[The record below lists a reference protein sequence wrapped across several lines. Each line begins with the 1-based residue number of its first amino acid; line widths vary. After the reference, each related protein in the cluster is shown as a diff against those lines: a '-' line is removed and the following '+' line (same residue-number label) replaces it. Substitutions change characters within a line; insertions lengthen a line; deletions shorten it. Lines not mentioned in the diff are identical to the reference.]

1 MIARL
6 LRRAVD
12 VKDGEVGPMLW
23 ACLYCFFVLASFY
36 VLRPLREEM
45 GIAGGIKNLPRMYL
59 GTLAATIVTV
69 PLFSALVGRFSRRRF
84 IPIAY
89 RFFALNLAG
98 FFLLFEA
105 LPEDSRVFAARVFY
119 VWLSVFN
126 LFVVSVFWGYMA
138 DIFSSG
144 QGKRLFGL
152 IAAGGTLGGIAGAG
166 FTSLVVERI
175 GTHAMFL
182 VAALVV
188 EAAVQAFRRLDRLPT
203 ALGDVGNLSLDG
215 FAEKVAAVSVAAN
228 KEERLDRTGW
238 WGGFT
243 LVLRSPYLLFY
254 CLFMLLFTN
263 SSTFAYFEQ
272 ARFVKAASADPASR
286 TAIFANID
294 LYVNM
299 LALCVQLFLTG
310 RIVRWLGLFGALC
323 ILPLLSLGGF
333 WALLAVPTL
342 GTLMAFQ
349 VLRRGSDYAV
359 SKPTREVL
367 FTVLPREEKYKAK
380 SFIDTFVYRGGD
392 AINASLYEVLTAAG
406 DPARRVAWFSVPVT
420 ALWIGVSLF
429 LTRRQQK
436 LAAAAP
442 AGGAG
447 APLASPAPAS

>member
-1 MIARL
+1 MIDRL

-12 VKDGEVGPMLW
+12 IEDGEVRPMLW

-59 GTLAATIVTV
+59 GTLAATIITV

-89 RFFALNLAG
+89 RFFALNLVG
-98 FFLLFEA
+98 FFLLFQW
-105 LPEDSRVFAARVFY
+105 LPEDSRVWAARVFY

-138 DIFSSG
+138 DIFTSG

-152 IAAGGTLGGIAGAG
+152 VAAGGTLGGIAGAG
-166 FTSLVVERI
+166 FTSLVVQRV

-182 VAALVV
+182 IAALVV
-188 EAAVQAFRRLDRLPT
+188 EAAVQAFGMLDRLPVL
-203 ALGDVGNLSLDG
+203 LGEARNLSLDG
-215 FAEKVAAVSVAAN
+215 FVEKVAAVAAK

-238 WGGFT
+238 LGGFT
-243 LVLRSPYLLFY
+243 LVARSPYLLFY

-299 LALCVQLFLTG
+299 LALAVQMFLTG
-310 RIVRWLGLFGALC
+310 RVVRWLGLGGALC
-323 ILPLLSLGGF
+323 ILPFLSLGGF
-333 WALLAVPTL
+333 WALLAWPTL
-342 GTLMAFQ
+342 TTLIAFQ

-392 AINASLYEVLTAAG
+392 AVNANLYDVLTAAG

-420 ALWIGVSLF
+420 ALWIGVSL
-429 LTRRQQK
+429 LLSRRQQR
-436 LAAAAP
+436 LAAAP
-442 AGGAG
+442 ATGTA
-447 APLASPAPAS
+447 APAASPATAS

>member
-1 MIARL
+1 VIVRL

-12 VKDGEVGPMLW
+12 VKDGEVAPVLW
-23 ACLYCFFVLASFY
+23 ACVYGFFVLACNY

-45 GIAGGIKNLPRMYL
+45 GVAGGVRNIPNLYW
-59 GTLAATIVTV
+59 GTLAVTILLV
-69 PLFSALVGRFSRRRF
+69 PLFSALVSRYSRRRF

-98 FFLLFEA
+98 FYLLFEW
-105 LPEDSRVFAARVFY
+105 LPEDSRVIAARVFF
-119 VWLSVFN
+119 VWVSAFN
-126 LFVVSVFWGYMA
+126 LFVISVFWGYMA
-138 DIFSSG
+138 DIFTSG

-166 FTSLVVERI
+166 FTSLIVGKV

-182 VAALVV
+182 IVAIVLEV
-188 EAAVQAFRRLDRLPT
+188 AVQAFRRLDRLPVT

-215 FAEKVAAVSVAAN
+215 FVKKVASVTA
-228 KEERLDRTGW
+228 KREERLDRTGW
-238 WGGFT
+238 LGGFT
-243 LVLRSPYLLFY
+243 LVFRSPYLLLY

-263 SSTFAYFEQ
+263 SSTFAYNEQ
-272 ARFVKAASADPASR
+272 ARFVKAASEDPAVR
-286 TAIFANID
+286 TALFANID

-299 LALCVQLFLTG
+299 LALGVQIFLTG

-323 ILPLLSLGGF
+323 ILPFLSLGGF
-333 WALLAVPTL
+333 WALLAWPTL

-349 VLRRGSDYAV
+349 VLRRGSDYAL

-392 AINASLYEVLTAAG
+392 ALNGAVYLFVTASGDAAT
-406 DPARRVAWFSVPVT
+406 RVAWFSVPVT
-420 ALWIGVSLF
+420 ALWIGVSLA
-429 LTRRQQK
+429 LSRRQQR
-436 LAAAAP
+436 LAAASVP
-442 AGGAG
+442 AGDA
-447 APLASPAPAS
+447 APLASPAAAS

>member
-1 MIARL
+1 VIAPL
-6 LRRAVD
+6 LRRVVD
-12 VKDGEVGPMLW
+12 VKDGEVRPVIW
-23 ACLYCFFVLASFY
+23 ACVYGFFVLACNY

-45 GIAGGIKNLPRMYL
+45 GVAGGVRNIPNLYW
-59 GTLAATIVTV
+59 GTLAITIVLV
-69 PLFSALVGRFSRRRF
+69 PLFSALVSRFTRRRF

-89 RFFALNLAG
+89 RFFALNLIG
-98 FFLLFEA
+98 FFALFEW
-105 LPEDSRVFAARVFY
+105 LPEDSRVWTARVFF
-119 VWLSVFN
+119 VWVSAFN

-138 DIFSSG
+138 DIFTSG

-166 FTSLVVERI
+166 FTSLVVQWV

-182 VAALVV
+182 ITALVV
-188 EAAVQAFRRLDRLPT
+188 EGAVQAFRMLDRLPVS
-203 ALGDVGNLSLDG
+203 LGEAANLSLDA
-215 FAEKVAAVSVAAN
+215 FAEKVAAVEASK

-238 WGGFT
+238 LGGFT
-243 LVLRSPYLLFY
+243 LVARSPYLLLY

-263 SSTFAYFEQ
+263 TSTFAYQEQ
-272 ARFVKAASADPASR
+272 ARFVKAASEDPAAR

-299 LALCVQLFLTG
+299 LALFVQMFLTG
-310 RIVRWLGLFGALC
+310 RIVRWVGLFGALC
-323 ILPLLSLGGF
+323 LLPILSLGGF
-333 WALLAVPTL
+333 WALLAWPTL

-392 AINASLYEVLTAAG
+392 ALNGQVYLLVTASGDAAT
-406 DPARRVAWFSVPVT
+406 RVAWFMVPVT
-420 ALWIGVSLF
+420 TLWMAVSLV
-429 LTRRQQK
+429 LSRRQQR
-436 LAAAAP
+436 LAALSP
-442 AGGAG
+442 AGAVTS
-447 APLASPAPAS
+447 AVRTAEAT